1 MNNIIF
7 INKTKAEDIVYIR
20 KKLSEKGVFI
30 DDTKELKELY
40 EQFSS
45 EYCIDWWL
53 VPDDETIRDF
63 AEWLYK
69 KYIANKEVLENE

>member
-20 KKLSEKGVFI
+20 KKLSEKGIFI

-45 EYCIDWWL
+45 EYCADWL
-53 VPDDETIRDF
+53 VSDNETIKDF
-63 AEWLYK
+63 ANWLYQ

>member
-20 KKLSEKGVFI
+20 KKLSEKGIFV

-40 EQFSS
+40 EQFSN
-45 EYCIDWWL
+45 EYCVDWL
-53 VPDDETIRDF
+53 VSDNETIQDF
-63 AEWLYK
+63 ANWLYK